1 MHLNYF
7 TKIQK
12 WESNEPTKITEFVTF
27 RRKYEKS
34 RYDINKWINSKK
46 SMLPFELVLEGTIE
60 SNSGENCL
68 EVDFANRFVGGGVL
82 RSGSVQEEIMFMTSP
97 ECIPSLLFFEALGED
112 EVVYIENAAKIN
124 LCVGY
129 KQNFRFAGDFLE
141 NTKKK
146 SPNVIVAM
154 DAIPFNNISDQIIK
168 SNILI

>member
-1 MHLNYF
+1 
-7 TKIQK
+7 
-12 WESNEPTKITEFVTF
+12 
-27 RRKYEKS
+27 
-34 RYDINKWINSKK
+34 
-46 SMLPFELVLEGTIE
+46 
-60 SNSGENCL
+60 
-68 EVDFANRFVGGGVL
+68 
-82 RSGSVQEEIMFMTSP
+82 MTSP

-154 DAIPFNNISDQIIK
+154 DAIPFNNISEQFIK
-168 SNILI
+168 SNILIELNKARIAFSHETTNTVLTGKWGCGVFNGDPWMKFMIQWMAASECGKRMKFHLFGDTNLIKTLGCLESLKLKSMEEIFDILVNKNI